1 MRTQLFLTGVLIAG
15 AAPAAEAQTVAQLQD
30 KVWRYM
36 EKCQVDPL
44 RTELQITPAAVLNSP
59 TPEGITFIAKAAQTK
74 CDEGIELMIL
84 TGADPNATDAQGRT
98 PLHAAAEKS
107 TEKVVKMLVDR
118 GAKIDAVTKS
128 GETVLQAAARN
139 NFNGKTDEQ
148 KKIIRFLTSKG
159 AK

>member
-1 MRTQLFLTGVLIAG
+1 MKTTYILAAGLAVAAAG
-15 AAPAAEAQTVAQLQD
+15 AAHAQTISDLQA

-44 RTELQITPAAVLNSP
+44 RTELQITPAVVLNAP
-59 TPEGITFIAKAAQTK
+59 TPEGITFIAKASQTK

-84 TGADPNATDAQGRT
+84 AGADPNATDAQGRT

-118 GAKIDAVTKS
+118 GAKVDAVTKS

-148 KKIIRFLTSKG
+148 KKIVRFLMSKG